1 MTPTPASLLARAVA
15 RMRAALGSHPRV
27 PRFHDAMDGDTDN
40 RDTFSS
46 IALHE
51 RMLADEVR
59 LDAYHRAIAA
69 HVKAGDT
76 VLDVGTGS
84 GVLAFFAAQRGAGK
98 VYAIDHSEI
107 IEVAKRVAE
116 HNRITNVEFL
126 ELNSREF
133 APAEKVDHIVQEQ
146 IGWCLF
152 EENMVAT
159 VVDLR
164 DRVLKTGGR
173 IIPNRF
179 DLFIEPVQLK
189 DEYRIP
195 FIWEQRVQN
204 IDYSC
209 VEEPSTADD
218 RSGYYLRAL
227 GGDEVGHLLCEPEV
241 VYACDLETMEEA
253 DLPDRF
259 GSRRVVVHEGRLDG
273 YCLYF
278 TATFDDRIS
287 FSTFPFDKRT
297 HWGVP
302 HFRVESRPCR
312 KGDALDYELTI
323 PHVRDP
329 NTWRLA
335 TSRA

>member
-1 MTPTPASLLARAVA
+1 MKAT
-15 RMRAALGSHPRV
+15 LGSHPRV

-133 APAEKVDHIVQEQ
+133 APAEKLDHIVQEQ

-164 DRVLKTGGR
+164 NRVLKTGGR

-179 DLFIEPVQLK
+179 DLFIEPVQMGAVRSVGEIQWCRRHRQDLPHLVV
-189 DEYRIP
+189 DHLSESHREAGPDDDCVLNTPPHRLHCSRSIP
-195 FIWEQRVQN
+195 DDGAPKVT
-204 IDYSC
+204 
-209 VEEPSTADD
+209 STA
-218 RSGYYLRAL
+218 A
-227 GGDEVGHLLCEPEV
+227 
-241 VYACDLETMEEA
+241 
-253 DLPDRF
+253 
-259 GSRRVVVHEGRLDG
+259 
-273 YCLYF
+273 
-278 TATFDDRIS
+278 
-287 FSTFPFDKRT
+287 
-297 HWGVP
+297 
-302 HFRVESRPCR
+302 
-312 KGDALDYELTI
+312 
-323 PHVRDP
+323 VRQ
-329 NTWRLA
+329 
-335 TSRA
+335 